1 MWVIRSVGKTFVS
14 DMIHS
19 EMTPIDSFSEAL
31 KRLTQFLPI
40 KVNGT
45 RELTNVLFNY
55 EFLFNRRDP
64 SVSSMI
70 TSLDDFCDKE
80 MLALDSIGTS
90 AGFDYKKKLRA
101 EENHYRYLGYGL
113 VHKMEETEFFF
124 KQDSG
129 SRKIVLSSTDCISN
143 LQFITRGGT
152 GILNVMMRSSDLIKL
167 FPLDIIN
174 LVKIARN
181 CNLASEKDLRAL
193 VMNVFVTSLH
203 VYESDEELR
212 DRIMKFMNPSFNQL
226 YEKIHGIR

>member
-1 MWVIRSVGKTFVS
+1 MWVIQNVGKTFAS
-14 DMIHS
+14 DRIHS
-19 EMTPIDSFSEAL
+19 EMTPINSFSEAL
-31 KRLTQFLPI
+31 KRLIQFPK
-40 KVNGT
+40 KVRDT

-55 EFLFNRRDP
+55 EFLVNRKNP
-64 SVSSMI
+64 SPSIMI
-70 TSLDDFCDKE
+70 VALDDFCDKE
-80 MLALDSIGTS
+80 MLILNSIGTS

-101 EENHYRYLGYGL
+101 EENHYKYLGYGL

-124 KQDSG
+124 SQDSG

-181 CNLASEKDLRAL
+181 CILASKKDLGAL

-212 DRIMKFMNPSFNQL
+212 DRIMKFMNPSFDQL
-226 YEKIHGIR
+226 YERVHGIR